1 MDEEGE
7 DDDSVTPLAVG
18 DEEDEELDAGTVAE
32 ADDVNKEK
40 SADDGNNVNGRRTS
54 DEDNSGTLYNT
65 QTHVHT
71 NQRGRVV
78 KNEHSSFFHFINC
91 IQQGGGLTS

>member
-7 DDDSVTPLAVG
+7 DGDSVTPLAVE

-40 SADDGNNVNGRRTS
+40 SADDGNNVNWRRTS

-65 QTHVHT
+65 QTHT
-71 NQRGRVV
+71 YT
-78 KNEHSSFFHFINC
+78 EISAAE
-91 IQQGGGLTS
+91 

>member
-1 MDEEGE
+1 LDEEGE

-18 DEEDEELDAGTVAE
+18 DEEDEELDVGTVVE

-40 SADDGNNVNGRRTS
+40 SADDVNNVNGRRTS

-65 QTHVHT
+65 QTRT
-71 NQRGRVV
+71 QKSARQIS
-78 KNEHSSFFHFINC
+78 KE
-91 IQQGGGLTS
+91 